1 MFKQKG
7 SIRTKIM
14 LGTIIPIAVL
24 SLLFSLGFYFQ
35 SMSIVN
41 QNVIPQFERVLNTN
55 LLDLKKDI
63 DAEML
68 NKAKTNKQAYERLL
82 AIINESR
89 EVGDLESVYIMSKV
103 DGEDMILA
111 LSDTA
116 DYLTPYPFK
125 SEQNDALNMEQPL
138 FSEIYEDEYGVHKSI
153 YLHIEGT
160 DSIIGIDQD
169 AKFIPDLTRKILII
183 SIALTLGALVVGA
196 GISYILST
204 RITKPLQQL
213 VKYTEVVAQGDLTKE
228 VSVNSQDEIG
238 HLAHSFRNMQ
248 QELRNTIEHVNVATD
263 NVITSS
269 DDLTYSAE
277 QMTEVVN
284 HTTVTTQEVSST
296 SDTLASS
303 ASQNLVALEQITI
316 GLQEIADSSMK
327 VTEESMD
334 ASQEA
339 KQGNHLIL
347 DSIQGIDT
355 ITSSVKVS
363 MDITQ
368 LMNTR
373 SNEVGQIIEII
384 TAISD
389 QINLLALNAAIEAA
403 RAGDAGKGFSVV
415 ADEVRKLA
423 EQSASSANQIS
434 TLVKEI
440 QNDSQNSVK
449 AMTKVFEDVERETGI
464 VRETGKSFTSILNR
478 ITQITEKNQSVS
490 ATIQEISAG
499 SEEILA
505 STIETVQSLEET
517 SSHTQNI
524 AASMEE
530 QLASMEEMVGTTTTL
545 NEMAI
550 NLKDHVKKFK
560 I

>member
-7 SIRTKIM
+7 SIKTKIM

-24 SLLFSLGFYFQ
+24 SLLFSLGFYTQ
-35 SMSIVN
+35 STSIVN
-41 QNVIPQFERVLNTN
+41 ENVIPQFEKVLSST
-55 LLDLKKDI
+55 LLELKNDI
-63 DAEML
+63 DADL
-68 NKAKTNKQAYERLL
+68 INDAKTNKKAHDELL
-82 AIINESR
+82 SLLNNAR
-89 EVGDLESVYIMSKV
+89 EVGGLDSVYIMSKV
-103 DGEDMILA
+103 DGQDVILA

-116 DYLTPYPFK
+116 EHLTPYAFK
-125 SEQNDALNMEQPL
+125 LEQNDALKLSHPKI
-138 FSEIYEDEYGVHKSI
+138 SEIYEDEYGVHKSI

-160 DSIIGIDQD
+160 DSIIGLDQD
-169 AKFIPDLTRKILII
+169 AKFIPDLKRKILLI
-183 SIALTLGALVVGA
+183 SIVLSLGALLA
-196 GISYILST
+196 GSIISYFLSVK
-204 RITKPLQQL
+204 ITKPIQQL
-213 VKYTEVVAQGDLTKE
+213 VEFTETVAEGDLTKNI
-228 VSVNSQDEIG
+228 SVKSQDEIG
-238 HLAHSFRNMQ
+238 HLAYSFQNMQ
-248 QELRNTIEHVNVATD
+248 QELKNTIEHVNSATD
-263 NVITSS
+263 NVISS
-269 DDLTYSAE
+269 SEDMRYSSE

-284 HTTVTTQEVSST
+284 HTTIMTQEVSTT
-296 SDTLASS
+296 SDTVASS

-316 GLQEIADSSMK
+316 GIQEIADASMK

-334 ASQEA
+334 ASREA
-339 KQGNHLIL
+339 EQGNYLIV
-347 DSIQGIDT
+347 DSIQGIET
-355 ITSSVKVS
+355 ITKSVEVS
-363 MDITQ
+363 MSITQ
-368 LMNTR
+368 QMNTR

-403 RAGDAGKGFSVV
+403 RAGEAGKGFSVV

-434 TLVKEI
+434 LLVKDI

-449 AMTKVFEDVERETGI
+449 AMTKVFEDVERESEI
-464 VRETGKSFTSILNR
+464 VHEAGESFTSILNR
-478 ITQITEKNQSVS
+478 ISQITEKNQSVS

-505 STIETVQSLEET
+505 STNETAHSLEET

-530 QLASMEEMVGTTTTL
+530 QLASMEEMVGTTSTL

-550 NLKDHVKKFK
+550 NLKDQVKKFT

>member
-1 MFKQKG
+1 
-7 SIRTKIM
+7 M

-24 SLLFSLGFYFQ
+24 ALLFSFAFYTQ
-35 SMSIVN
+35 SSSIVN
-41 QNVIPQFERVLNTN
+41 KNVIPQFERLLSTN
-55 LLDLKKDI
+55 LMDLKNNI
-63 DAEML
+63 DAEL
-68 NKAKTNKQAYERLL
+68 INEAKTNKQAHDELV
-82 AIINESR
+82 AIINNTR
-89 EVGDLESVYIMSKV
+89 EVGGLESTYIMSKV
-103 DGEDMILA
+103 DGQDVILA

-116 DYLTPYPFK
+116 EYLTPYSFTP
-125 SEQNDALNMEQPL
+125 EQNDALKMNQPKL
-138 FSEIYEDEYGVHKSI
+138 SEIYEDEYGVHKSI
-153 YLHIEGT
+153 YLQVEGT
-160 DSIIGIDQD
+160 DSIIGLDQN
-169 AKFIPDLTRKILII
+169 AKFIPELKQKIVMM
-183 SIALTLGALVVGA
+183 SVALTLVSLVLGGV
-196 GISYILST
+196 ISYILSVK
-204 RITKPLQQL
+204 ITNPIQKL
-213 VKYTEVVAQGDLTKE
+213 VEYTEIVAQGDLTKE
-228 VSVNSQDEIG
+228 ITVKSQDEIG
-238 HLAHSFRNMQ
+238 HLAYSFQQMQ
-248 QELRNTIEHVNVATD
+248 QELKSTIEYVNAATD

-269 DDLTYSAE
+269 EDLTYSAE

-296 SDTLASS
+296 SETLANS

-316 GLQEIADSSMK
+316 GIQEIADAAMK
-327 VTEESMD
+327 VTEDSLD
-334 ASQEA
+334 ASKEA
-339 KQGNHLIL
+339 EQGNHLIV
-347 DSIQGIDT
+347 DSIQGIDM
-355 ITSSVKVS
+355 ITSSVELS
-363 MDITQ
+363 MAITQ
-368 LMNTR
+368 QMNTR
-373 SNEVGQIIEII
+373 SNEVGQIIDII

-415 ADEVRKLA
+415 ADEVKKLA

-449 AMTKVFEDVERETGI
+449 AMTKVFEDVERETEI
-464 VRETGKSFTSILNR
+464 VNDAGKSFTNILNR
-478 ITQITEKNQSVS
+478 ISQITEKNQSVS

-505 STIETVQSLEET
+505 STNETVHSLEET

-550 NLKDHVKKFK
+550 NLKDQVKKFT